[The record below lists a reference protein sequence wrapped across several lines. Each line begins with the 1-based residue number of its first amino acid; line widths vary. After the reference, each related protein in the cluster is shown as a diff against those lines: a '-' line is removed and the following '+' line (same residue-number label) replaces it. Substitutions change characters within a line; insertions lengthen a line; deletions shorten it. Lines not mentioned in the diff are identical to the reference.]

1 MKRNSANDSG
11 YTQFLADN
19 CGRAAT
25 YKLLEFKPMQRSS
38 LIKFISV
45 GIFATGVMVVPMTSP
60 ASAQVTT
67 PSTGSQGTTTNN
79 YDNNRNDNSGL
90 WGLSGLVGLFG
101 LMGRGKENNDS
112 TTRRA

>member
-1 MKRNSANDSG
+1 M
-11 YTQFLADN
+11 
-19 CGRAAT
+19 AAT
-25 YKLLEFKPMQRSS
+25 YKLLEFKPMQQSS

-45 GIFATGVMVVPMTSP
+45 GILATGVMVVPMTSP

-67 PSTGSQGTTTNN
+67 PNSGSQRTATTN
-79 YDNNRNDNSGL
+79 YDNNNRNDNSSL

-112 TTRRA
+112 RRT

>member
-1 MKRNSANDSG
+1 M
-11 YTQFLADN
+11 
-19 CGRAAT
+19 AAT
-25 YKLLEFKPMQRSS
+25 YKLLEFKPMQQSS

-45 GIFATGVMVVPMTSP
+45 GILAAGVMVVPMTSP

-67 PSTGSQGTTTNN
+67 PSTGSQGTTTTN

-101 LMGRGKENNDS
+101 LMGRRKEDNDS
-112 TTRRA
+112 TTRRT